1 MQPTS
6 LVKLGG
12 AAWSMSTRVDAPG
25 LALTLGRSLA
35 LLRRRALAS
44 DTVGKLCHTPSVT
57 NGNVT
62 VDGSTGN
69 ITLRGNMTI
78 IEDW

>member
-1 MQPTS
+1 MRPTMQPTS

-12 AAWSMSTRVDAPG
+12 AAWSMSTRVVAPG

-35 LLRRRALAS
+35 LLRRRALAL

-57 NGNVT
+57 HGNVAMVT
-62 VDGSTGN
+62 GLGSF
-69 ITLRGNMTI
+69 I
-78 IEDW
+78 